1 MNMLQDCKDIVKDL
15 AGNEYL
21 YFDTAIEVKTTPH
34 TYPFSAWGVCVS
46 PDNRLYVMD
55 NNEEWHEV
63 KADSGNATLVIGSLY
78 QRLQLMRVRYAKAS

>member
-1 MNMLQDCKDIVKDL
+1 MLQDCIDIVKDL

-21 YFDTAIEVKTTPH
+21 YFDTAIQVKTSPH

-46 PDNRLYVMD
+46 PDNRLFVMD

-63 KADSGNATLVIGSLY
+63 TADSGNAVLLIGSLY
-78 QRLQLMRVRYAKAS
+78 QRLQSMRVRYAKAS